1 MPCKVIFF
9 YRSQQIFRN
18 HSSAVYIAVGHGM
31 LAFVL
36 FAFKLRKQ
44 VKINGRLSYLKGKIV
59 HQIILVNNIQKTM

>member
-1 MPCKVIFF
+1 
-9 YRSQQIFRN
+9 
-18 HSSAVYIAVGHGM
+18 VYIAVGHGM

-59 HQIILVNNIQKTM
+59 HQIILVNNIQTYPINHVIMLESLLEIRSY